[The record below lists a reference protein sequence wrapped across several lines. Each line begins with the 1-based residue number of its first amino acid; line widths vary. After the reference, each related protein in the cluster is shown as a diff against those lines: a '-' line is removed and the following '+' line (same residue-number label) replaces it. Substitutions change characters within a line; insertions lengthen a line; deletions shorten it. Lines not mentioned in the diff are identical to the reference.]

1 MLKCCFNAGVPA
13 AVFVFIIY
21 ICILI
26 MKTSGCRHMVWVA
39 VVIAATVVWSCS
51 DQYNILGSSSVDG
64 YEGGTFYLKVPSDR
78 GLFSYDS
85 SEVSHGRFGFE
96 GVVDTVCVA
105 QLYMGEH
112 SLLPLVLET
121 GEISIKF
128 TDAES
133 VVKGGMLNERL
144 YKFLRENSR
153 LQNEIQNTSLNMA
166 RLIIRGATPAS
177 YDDMEKKAVR
187 LQDRLDR
194 LWTAFI
200 IDNSDNVLGA
210 TYFQEYTSQYFY
222 PVITPQI
229 AKILK
234 RAPKS
239 FLSNPDVRMYIRDA
253 EYNMRLM
260 QGNFP

>member
-1 MLKCCFNAGVPA
+1 MLKCRLMSLFSVSG
-13 AVFVFIIY
+13 FVFIVY
-21 ICILI
+21 ICIQI
-26 MKTSGCRHMVWVA
+26 MRSIWSRHILWIAGVLALVTS
-39 VVIAATVVWSCS
+39 SCS

-64 YEGGTFYLKVPSDR
+64 YEGSTFYLKVPSNQ
-78 GLFSYDS
+78 GLCSYDS

-96 GVVDTVCVA
+96 GVLDTVCIA
-105 QLYMGEH
+105 QLYIGDH
-112 SLLPLVLET
+112 SLLPLVIET

-133 VVKGGMLNERL
+133 VVKGGSLNERL

-153 LQNEIQNTSLNMA
+153 LQNEIQSTSRDMA
-166 RLIIRGATPAS
+166 RLIIRDATPES
-177 YDDMEKKAVR
+177 YAGMERRAVQ
-187 LQDRLDR
+187 LQDRLDK

-200 IDNSDNVLGA
+200 IDNSDNVLGTA
-210 TYFQEYTSQYFY
+210 YFQEYTSRYFY

-239 FLSNPDVRMYIRDA
+239 FLDNPEVRIYVRDA
-253 EYNMRLM
+253 QYNMQLM

>member
-1 MLKCCFNAGVPA
+1 MAWYRHTVWI
-13 AVFVFIIY
+13 AV
-21 ICILI
+21 
-26 MKTSGCRHMVWVA
+26 MVVA
-39 VVIAATVVWSCS
+39 MVVESCS

-64 YEGGTFYLKVPSDR
+64 YEGGTMYLKVQAA
-78 GLFSYDS
+78 GHMCSYDS
-85 SEVSHGRFGFE
+85 TEVSHGRFGFE

-105 QLYMGEH
+105 QLYMGSH
-112 SLLPLVLET
+112 CLLPLVLET

-144 YKFLRENSR
+144 YKFLKENSR
-153 LQNEIQNTSLNMA
+153 LQNEIQNTSRNMA
-166 RLIIRGATPAS
+166 RLIIRGATPES
-177 YDDMEKKAVR
+177 YDDMERRAVR

-194 LWTAFI
+194 LWTTFI

-234 RAPKS
+234 HAPKS
-239 FLSNPDVRMYIRDA
+239 FLANPEVRLYISDA
-253 EYNMRLM
+253 QYNMRLM
-260 QGNFP
+260 QGKFP

>member
-1 MLKCCFNAGVPA
+1 MISNW
-13 AVFVFIIY
+13 Y
-21 ICILI
+21 
-26 MKTSGCRHMVWVA
+26 RHIVSSL
-39 VVIAATVVWSCS
+39 TVVMTVLVSSCS
-51 DQYNILGSSSVDG
+51 DQYNIMGSSSVDG
-64 YEGGTFYLKVPSDR
+64 YEGSTCYLKVPSNK
-78 GLFSYDS
+78 GLCSYDS
-85 SEVSHGRFGFE
+85 SEVSHGRFEFE
-96 GVVDTVCVA
+96 GVVDTVCMA
-105 QLYMGEH
+105 QLYIGDH

-128 TDAES
+128 TDAERI
-133 VVKGGMLNERL
+133 VKGSMLNDRL

-153 LQNEIQNTSLNMA
+153 LQNEIQNTSRNMA

-177 YDDMEKKAVR
+177 YSDMEKRAVV
-187 LQDRLDR
+187 LQGKLDK
-194 LWTAFI
+194 LWTSFI

-229 AKILK
+229 EKILK

-239 FLSNPDVRMYIRDA
+239 FLDNPEVQVYIHDA
-253 EYNMRLM
+253 QYNMRLM